1 MKILITTDW
10 YHPVI
15 NGVVTSVLNLET
27 QLCRLG
33 HEVRI
38 LTLAEN
44 MHSRKEGD
52 AYYVRSCS
60 AGKIY
65 PNARVAISVKS
76 PYVEEMIRWK
86 PDVIHSQ
93 CEFTSFPF
101 AKRIARETKAPI
113 LHTYHTVYEDYTHYF
128 SPNPVVGKQLAEWF
142 TRRIAGRVDA
152 MIAPTEKVREL
163 LSGYGIQKPIYTIG
177 SGIEIER
184 FSKRAPEPELEN
196 LRRTYGITEGQTV
209 LVTVGRL
216 AKEKNIEEILYGLAA
231 RQQRGFLYLLVGD
244 GPHRPSLEALVRE
257 LGLSGQ
263 VRFTGMIEPEQVPAH
278 YQLGDLYVSA
288 SSSETQGLTYLEALA
303 SGLPALCRR
312 DDCLRGIIYEEGNG
326 MLYHNQEELARKLEV
341 LLGDPALRRQL
352 GGAAIRSVQPWSVEQ
367 FGAQIEAVYRVLAG
381 NTQGLVKA
389 G

>member
-10 YHPVI
+10 YRPVI

-27 QLCRLG
+27 QLRRLG
-33 HEVRI
+33 HEVRV

-52 AYYVRSCS
+52 VYYIRSCGV
-60 AGKIY
+60 GKIY
-65 PNARVAISVKS
+65 PNARAAMSMKS
-76 PYVEEMIRWK
+76 PYMEEMIRWK

-101 AKRIARETKAPI
+101 ARRIARETKAPI

-128 SPNPVVGKQLAEWF
+128 SPNRVVGKQLVEWF
-142 TRRIAGRVDA
+142 SRRIAGRVDA
-152 MIAPTEKVREL
+152 MIAPTEKVRKL

-177 SGIEIER
+177 SGIATER
-184 FSKRAPEPELEN
+184 FRKRAAEPELEN
-196 LRRTYGITEGQTV
+196 LRRAYGIGEGQKV

-216 AKEKNIEEILYGLAA
+216 AKEKNIEEILYSLAE
-231 RQQRGFLYLLVGD
+231 REQKDFLYLLVGD

-278 YQLGDLYVSA
+278 YQLGDLFVSA

-303 SGLPALCRR
+303 SGLPVLCRR
-312 DDCLRGIIYEEGNG
+312 DDCLRGILYEGRNG
-326 MLYHNQEELARKLEV
+326 MLYHTQEEFARKLDV
-341 LLGDPALRRQL
+341 LLGDTALRRQL
-352 GGAAIRSVQPWSVEQ
+352 GGAAIRSAEPWSVEQ
-367 FGAQIEAVYRVLAG
+367 FGEQIEAVYRVLAG
-381 NTQGLVKA
+381 NAQDLTKA